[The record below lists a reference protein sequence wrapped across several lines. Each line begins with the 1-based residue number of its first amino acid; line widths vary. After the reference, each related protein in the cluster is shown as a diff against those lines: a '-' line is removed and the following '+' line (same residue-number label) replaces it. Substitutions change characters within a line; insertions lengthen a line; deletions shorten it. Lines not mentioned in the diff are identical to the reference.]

1 MDKNILGGL
10 IATPLLLVLGSFGGL
25 GGGAKC
31 NYTKPELV
39 FGQACRDDDCRAQV
53 RKHLPDCM
61 HRYSSQMITSIR
73 HEDGVAVAPKLTLAV
88 MDKLTDCV
96 AQASY
101 SSHVRDAVDFSDFR
115 EVGNDVRGDKA
126 KAAGGGLYLYP
137 VVGQTTFL
145 YGPA

>member
-1 MDKNILGGL
+1 MDKNTLGGL
-10 IATPLLLVLGSFGGL
+10 IATPFLLAFASVSGL
-25 GGGAKC
+25 GGGAGC
-31 NYTKPELV
+31 NYTKPDLV
-39 FGQACRDDDCRAQV
+39 FAQACRDDRCRAHV
-53 RKHLPDCM
+53 RKHLTGCTG
-61 HRYSSQMITSIR
+61 RYSSQMTTSIR
-73 HEDGVAVAPKLTLAV
+73 HPDGVAVAPRLTLAV

-115 EVGNDVRGDKA
+115 EVSKDVRGNKA
-126 KAAGGGLYLYP
+126 EAAGGGLYLYP